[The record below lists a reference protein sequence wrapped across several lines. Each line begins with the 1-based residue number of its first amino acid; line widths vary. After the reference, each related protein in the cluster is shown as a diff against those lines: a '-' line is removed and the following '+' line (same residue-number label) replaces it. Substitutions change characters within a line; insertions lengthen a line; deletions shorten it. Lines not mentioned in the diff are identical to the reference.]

1 MGLVLL
7 VFLGGALTIVSP
19 CILPVLPFVF
29 ARGGRS
35 FATSTLPL
43 LIGMALTFA
52 AVATLTAVAGSWA
65 VNLNSWGRWVAL
77 VVMAL
82 FGLALISRKLAD
94 WVSRPLVAF
103 GNRIVESGER
113 EGRSSVVQSLL
124 LGVAVGFLW
133 SPCAGPILGGL
144 ILTGAAINGPNAHTS
159 LLLLTFGL
167 GAAASLA
174 IVMLAGGKVVR
185 ALKGSLGAG
194 EWVRR
199 GLGVLVLAAA
209 VAIGMG
215 WDTGVLTQLSLNGTN
230 SIEQALMAKL
240 HPSNATPAQQAGGGM
255 MMSAHNQGSAPG
267 GGMMMSAQ
275 GAGAA
280 GGAMMAMA
288 PKGAGASLPAEGQ
301 MPPLAGAVAW
311 LNSPPLTAEA
321 LRGKVVLI
329 DFWTYSCINCLREL
343 PFVKAWAAKYGPA
356 GLVIIGVHTPEFAF
370 EKIVGNVQKAIKDLG
385 VTYPVAVDSDYKIWG
400 AFNNQYWPALYFIDA
415 NGTIRHHHFGE
426 GEYDE
431 SERIIKQ
438 LLHEAGAKDVGM
450 GLAEVSAQGVQA
462 PASNLYQISPET
474 YVGYARAEHFAS
486 PQPVAKDASAQYT
499 VPTGLTA
506 DQWALGGS
514 WKVTSEG
521 ALLQQPGGKIVYR
534 FNGRDLH
541 LVLGPMKDGHAV
553 HFRVRLDG
561 KDPADSKGA
570 DIAADGSG
578 VVTEQRLYQL
588 IRLTQPGAEHTVE
601 IDFQDAGVEAFAF
614 TFG

>member
-82 FGLALISRKLAD
+82 FGLALISEKFAD
-94 WVSRPLVAF
+94 WASRPLVAF
-103 GNRIVESGER
+103 GNRIVASGER

-144 ILTGAAINGPNAHTS
+144 ILTGAAINGPNTHTS

-167 GAAASLA
+167 GAATSLA

-209 VAIGMG
+209 VAIGLG
-215 WDTGVLTQLSLNGTN
+215 WDTGVLTQLSLSGTN

-240 HPSNATPAQQAGGGM
+240 HPSSATPAQQAGG
-255 MMSAHNQGSAPG
+255 A
-267 GGMMMSAQ
+267 MMMSAQ
-275 GAGAA
+275 GAGPA

-311 LNSPPLTAEA
+311 LNSPPLTAQG

-343 PFVKAWAAKYGPA
+343 PYVKAWAAKYGPA

-370 EKIVGNVQKAIKDLG
+370 EKVVGNVQKAIKDLG

-426 GEYDE
+426 GEYDN

-438 LLHEAGAKDVGM
+438 LLHEAGATQVAT
-450 GLAEVSAQGVQA
+450 GLADVNAQGVQA
-462 PASNLYQISPET
+462 AASNMYQISPET

-486 PQPVAKDASAQYT
+486 PQSVSKDEAARYT
-499 VPTGLTA
+499 VPTSLSA

-514 WKVTSEG
+514 WKVTMEG
-521 ALLQQPGGKIVYR
+521 ALLQQSGGKIVYR

-561 KDPADSKGA
+561 KEPGDSKGA

-588 IRLTQPGAEHTVE
+588 IRLTHPGDEHTVE

>member
-1 MGLVLL
+1 MILALL
-7 VFLGGALTIVSP
+7 AFLGGALTIVSP

-52 AVATLTAVAGSWA
+52 GVATLAAVGGSWA
-65 VNLNSWGRWVAL
+65 VRVNSWGRWAAL
-77 VVMAL
+77 AML
-82 FGLALISRKLAD
+82 TIFGLALLSRRLAD
-94 WVSRPLVAF
+94 WASRPLVAF
-103 GNRIVESGER
+103 GNRVVESGER
-113 EGRSSVVQSLL
+113 EGRASVVQSLL
-124 LGVAVGFLW
+124 LGFATGFLW
-133 SPCAGPILGGL
+133 APCAGPILGL
-144 ILTGAAINGPNAHTS
+144 ILTGAALSGPNPRTT
-159 LLLLTFGL
+159 LLLLAYAA

-185 ALKGSLGAG
+185 AFKNSLGAG

-199 GLGVLVLAAA
+199 GLGVAVLLAV
-209 VAIGMG
+209 VAIGLG
-215 WDTGVLTQLSLNGTN
+215 WDTGILTQLSLNGTN
-230 SIEQALMAKL
+230 SIEQTLLEKI
-240 HPSNATPAQQAGGGM
+240 HPSTVMSPQQA
-255 MMSAHNQGSAPG
+255 AG

-275 GAGAA
+275 GA

-288 PKGAGASLPAEGQ
+288 PKGAVAALPAEGQ

-311 LNSPPLTAEA
+311 LNSPPLSAEG

-343 PFVKAWAAKYGPA
+343 PFIKAWAAKYGPA

-370 EKIVGNVQKAIKDLG
+370 EKVVGNVQKAIKDLD
-385 VTYPVAVDSDYKIWG
+385 VTYPVAVDSDYKIWS

-426 GEYDE
+426 GEYAE

-438 LLHEAGAKDVGM
+438 LLHEAGAKDVAT

-462 PASNLYQISPET
+462 AASNMYQISPET

-486 PQPVAKDASAQYT
+486 PQPVSKDESARYS
-499 VPTGLTA
+499 VPTSLSA

-541 LVLGPMKDGHAV
+541 LVLGPMKDGQAV

-561 KDPADSKGA
+561 RDPGASKGA
-570 DIAADGSG
+570 DIAVDGSG

>member
-1 MGLVLL
+1 MGLALL

-77 VVMAL
+77 VVMGL
-82 FGLALISRKLAD
+82 FGLALISRRVAD
-94 WVSRPLVAF
+94 WTSRPLVAF
-103 GNRIVESGER
+103 GNRIVQTGER

-124 LGVAVGFLW
+124 LGIAVGFLW

-159 LLLLTFGL
+159 LLLLTFGV
-167 GAAASLA
+167 GAATSLA

-185 ALKGSLGAG
+185 AVKGSLGAG

-240 HPSNATPAQQAGGGM
+240 HPSSTTPAQAG
-255 MMSAHNQGSAPG
+255 G

-275 GAGAA
+275 GAGPA

-288 PKGAGASLPAEGQ
+288 PKGAGAALPTEGQ
-301 MPPLAGAVAW
+301 MPPLAGAIAW
-311 LNSPPLTAEA
+311 LNSPPLTSEG
-321 LRGKVVLI
+321 LRGKVVLV

-343 PFVKAWAAKYGPA
+343 PYVRAWAAKYGPA

-370 EKIVGNVQKAIKDLG
+370 EKVVGNVQKAIKDLG

-415 NGTIRHHHFGE
+415 KGIIRHHHFGE

-431 SERIIKQ
+431 SERVIKQ
-438 LLHEAGAKDVGM
+438 LLHEAGAQSVAT
-450 GLAEVSAQGVQA
+450 GLADVSAQGVQA
-462 PASNLYQISPET
+462 AASNLYQISPET
-474 YVGYARAEHFAS
+474 YVGYARAANFAS
-486 PQPVAKDASAQYT
+486 PQGVSKDQAAKYT
-499 VPTGLTA
+499 VPTSLTA
-506 DQWALGGS
+506 DQWALGGA
-514 WKVTSEG
+514 WNVTSEG
-521 ALLQQPGGKIVYR
+521 AVLQQAGGKIVYR

-541 LVLGPMKDGHAV
+541 LVLGPMKDGRAV
-553 HFRVRLDG
+553 HFKVRLDG
-561 KDPADSKGA
+561 MDPGESKGA

-588 IRLTQPGAEHTVE
+588 IRLVHPGAEHTVE
-601 IDFQDAGVEAFAF
+601 IEFQDAGVEAFAF